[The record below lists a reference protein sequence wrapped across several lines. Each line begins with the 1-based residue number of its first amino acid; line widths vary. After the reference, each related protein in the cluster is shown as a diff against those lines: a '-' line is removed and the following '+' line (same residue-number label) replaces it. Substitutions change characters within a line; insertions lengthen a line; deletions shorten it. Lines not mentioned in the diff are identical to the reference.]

1 MKKKKKSIKSK
12 MLLSTLLLI
21 PVITILAIVLFRK
34 MLIPTNDEIINNVK
48 NIKEYSTGVE
58 YSFKNSRGEI
68 KELTTQYYSS
78 NKGLRIEFGQDKKTV
93 KVYNGGQ
100 IQVKDFN
107 GEEFQLDENMDVIY
121 PLASINNI
129 FSTKIIG
136 EIKEIPKEWD
146 DGNYLEVNLKYD
158 MNNKHFEEGK
168 FYIDKK
174 TKSPILLK
182 IFDIN
187 GVERVII
194 TYKDFKIEK
203 NLSDELF

>member
-1 MKKKKKSIKSK
+1 MDKKKNTLKRK

-21 PVITILAIVLFRK
+21 PIITILLIVLFRHI
-34 MLIPTNDEIINNVK
+34 LIPTNEEILNYVK

-58 YSFKNSRGEI
+58 YTFKNSRGEI

-93 KVYNGGQ
+93 KVYNKGE
-100 IQVKDFN
+100 IQVKDFQ
-107 GEEFQLDENMDVIY
+107 GEEFKLDGNIDVIY
-121 PLASINNI
+121 PLTSINNVL
-129 FSTKIIG
+129 SNKMLG
-136 EIKEIPKEWD
+136 EIKEGVKEWG
-146 DGNYLEVNLKYD
+146 DGNYLEVDLKYD
-158 MNNKHFEEGK
+158 MNNKHFEKGK

-182 IFDIN
+182 IFDVN
-187 GVERVII
+187 GNERVIA
-194 TYKDFKIEK
+194 TYKDFKIEQ

>member
-1 MKKKKKSIKSK
+1 MEKKKKTIKSK

-21 PVITILAIVLFRK
+21 PIITILLIVLFRHI
-34 MLIPTNDEIINNVK
+34 LLPTNEDILNYVK

-58 YSFKNSRGEI
+58 YIFKNSRGEI
-68 KELTTQYYSS
+68 KELTTQYYSD
-78 NKGLRIEFGQDKKTV
+78 NKGLRIEFGQDNKTI
-93 KVYNGGQ
+93 KVYNSGE
-100 IQVKDFN
+100 IQVKDYQ
-107 GEEFQLDENMDVIY
+107 GDEFKLDGNMDVIY

-129 FSTKIIG
+129 LSNKMLG
-136 EIKEIPKEWD
+136 EIKENVKEWG
-146 DGNYLEVNLKYD
+146 DGNYLEIDLKYD
-158 MNNKHFEEGK
+158 MNNKHFEKGK

-187 GVERVII
+187 GIERVII